1 MMASCNGVPD
11 FNNRRRLGREAR
23 TVRTMIG
30 MYCRTHHRSRELCA
44 ECGDLEDYAMARLDK
59 CPFGEA
65 KTVCSRCTVHC
76 YRPQMRQR
84 VKTVMQYAGPRMM
97 SCHPI
102 MAIFHLLDKRRKKPL
117 TRT

>member
-1 MMASCNGVPD
+1 
-11 FNNRRRLGREAR
+11 
-23 TVRTMIG
+23 
-30 MYCRTHHRSRELCA
+30 
-44 ECGDLEDYAMARLDK
+44 
-59 CPFGEA
+59 
-65 KTVCSRCTVHC
+65 
-76 YRPQMRQR
+76 MRQR